1 MSMNGDRMIQS
12 EAVVSSV
19 RFVSGGRLAGVC
31 ADGKVRMWQARSGA
45 LTKVVAQDA
54 GDVAPLILDD
64 AEACATIG
72 SDGAVKVRDLRTGAI
87 VQRHAGPRTK
97 VKRLA
102 ASRDGKMIAGF
113 GPAAEKAND
122 WTARLWDRTG
132 KQRFAVPCG
141 FGEVWATAISP
152 DGATLAA
159 GSWDTDIRI
168 WNTGKGAPV
177 ARIEEV
183 TVSMFAMD
191 FSPDGKVLAAAGAD
205 RTVYFLDTRTWKVKH
220 KLTGQND
227 VIVSIAFS
235 KDGRRLA
242 TGGFSALSGR
252 HPAQVVVWDVATGDM
267 IRSVTAPDAA
277 WSVAL
282 SEDGA
287 VLANVTGD
295 KTVALWD
302 AKG

>member
-1 MSMNGDRMIQS
+1 M
-12 EAVVSSV
+12 SSV
-19 RFVSGGRLAGVC
+19 RFLSGGRLAGVC
-31 ADGKVRMWQARSGA
+31 ADAKLRMWEARSGT

-54 GDVAPLILDD
+54 GDVAPLVLDD
-64 AEACATIG
+64 AEAWAAIG
-72 SDGAVKVRDLRTGAI
+72 ADGAVKIRDLRTGAI
-87 VQRHAGPRTK
+87 VQRQSGPKTK

-102 ASRDGKMIAGF
+102 ASRDGKVIAGF

-132 KQRFAVPCG
+132 KQRVRGPVRLGRSLGDSDLSGRRHASRG
-141 FGEVWATAISP
+141 QLGRRHP
-152 DGATLAA
+152 DLEHRQRCVRV
-159 GSWDTDIRI
+159 S
-168 WNTGKGAPV
+168 
-177 ARIEEV
+177 RIEEV

-205 RTVYFLDTRTWKVKH
+205 RTVYFLDTKTWRVTR

-227 VIVSIAFS
+227 VIVSLAFS

-242 TGGFSALSGR
+242 TGGFSAMSGR
-252 HPAQVVVWDVATGDM
+252 HPAQVVVWDVASGDM
-267 IRSVTAPDAA
+267 VRSVTAPDAV

-287 VLANVTGD
+287 LLANVTGD

>member
-1 MSMNGDRMIQS
+1 MNGDRMIQS
-12 EAVVSSV
+12 DAVVSSV
-19 RFVSGGRLAGVC
+19 RFLSGDRLAGAC
-31 ADGKVRMWQARSGA
+31 ADGKVRMWEARSGR
-45 LTKVVAQDA
+45 LTKVVAQDP
-54 GDVAPLILDD
+54 GDVAALVLDD
-64 AEACATIG
+64 AEVCAAIG
-72 SDGAVKVRDLRTGAI
+72 SDGAVKIRDLRTGAI
-87 VQRHAGPRTK
+87 VQRHAGANSK
-97 VKRLA
+97 VMRLA
-102 ASRDGKMIAGF
+102 ASRDGKIIAGF

-168 WNTGKGAPV
+168 WNTGKGALV

-205 RTVYFLDTRTWKVKH
+205 RTVYLLDTKTWKVNR
-220 KLTGQND
+220 KLTGQTD
-227 VIVSIAFS
+227 AIVSIAFS

-242 TGGFSALSGR
+242 TGGFSAMAGR
-252 HPAQVVVWDVATGDM
+252 HPAQVVVWDVASGAM
-267 IRSVTAPDAA
+267 VRSVTAPDAA

-287 VLANVTGD
+287 LLASVTGD

>member
-1 MSMNGDRMIQS
+1 MNGDRVIQS
-12 EAVVSSV
+12 DAVVLSV
-19 RFVSGGRLAGVC
+19 RFLSGGRLAGAC
-31 ADGKVRMWQARSGA
+31 ADGKVRMWDARSGT

-54 GDVAPLILDD
+54 GDVAPLVLDD
-64 AEACATIG
+64 AEACAAIG
-72 SDGAVKVRDLRTGAI
+72 PDGAVKIRDLRSGAI
-87 VQRHAGPRTK
+87 VQRQSGPKTK

-113 GPAAEKAND
+113 GPVAENANE

-132 KQRFAVPCG
+132 RQRFALPCG
-141 FGEVWATAISP
+141 FGEVWATAISW

-168 WNTGKGAPV
+168 WNTGKGALV

-205 RTVYFLDTRTWKVKH
+205 RTVYFLDTKSWKVTR

-252 HPAQVVVWDVATGDM
+252 HPAQVVVWDVASGDRV
-267 IRSVTAPDAA
+267 RSVTAPDAV

-287 VLANVTGD
+287 LLANVTGD

-302 AKG
+302 AKA

>member
-1 MSMNGDRMIQS
+1 MNADRMIQS
-12 EAVVSSV
+12 DAVVSNV
-19 RFVSGGRLAGVC
+19 RFLSGDRLAGVC
-31 ADGKVRMWQARSGA
+31 ADNKVRMWEARSGA

-54 GDVAPLILDD
+54 GDVAPLVLDGV
-64 AEACATIG
+64 EACAAIG
-72 SDGAVKVRDLRTGAI
+72 LDGAVKIRDLRTGAI
-87 VQRHAGPRTK
+87 VQRQSGPKTK

-102 ASRDGKMIAGF
+102 ASRDGRMFAGF
-113 GPAAEKAND
+113 GPADEKAND

-141 FGEVWATAISP
+141 LGEVWATALSP

-168 WNTGKGAPV
+168 WNTGKGALL

-205 RTVYFLDTRTWKVKH
+205 RTVYFLDTKTWKVIR

-227 VIVSIAFS
+227 VIVSMAFS

-242 TGGFSALSGR
+242 TGGFSGRSGR
-252 HPAQVVVWDVATGDM
+252 HPAQVVVWDVASGEMLRT
-267 IRSVTAPDAA
+267 VTAPDAV

-282 SEDGA
+282 SDDGA
-287 VLANVTGD
+287 LLANVTGD
-295 KTVALWD
+295 KAVALWD
-302 AKG
+302 ARG